1 MFLTIRTWNVH
12 GGFPGKNLDHSI
24 INDVMPKTAIFKGF
38 STLSGF
44 RRKSKSEMVTFDSV
58 KWKFRLSVKSPRK
71 PHVRE
76 NSGWFFRIFFV
87 RRVGCFEWSIH
98 FWVHILGLVTRM
110 DFILHIFIILNGL
123 NNLAMIWLMLDHS
136 KIRKM
141 HFWMIQRAK
150 KEVFGH
156 FLELGLLDRLDIAY
170 CDSTKCL

>member
-12 GGFPGKNLDHSI
+12 GGFSGKNLDHSI
-24 INDVMPKTAIFKGF
+24 INDIGPKTAIFKGF

-110 DFILHIFIILNGL
+110 DFILHIFIMLNGL
-123 NNLAMIWLMLDHS
+123 NNLAMICVVLDHS
-136 KIRKM
+136 KITKNAFLNDPKRRKISY
-141 HFWMIQRAK
+141 W
-150 KEVFGH
+150 
-156 FLELGLLDRLDIAY
+156 LLSGVCSAG
-170 CDSTKCL
+170 STWHCISWQY